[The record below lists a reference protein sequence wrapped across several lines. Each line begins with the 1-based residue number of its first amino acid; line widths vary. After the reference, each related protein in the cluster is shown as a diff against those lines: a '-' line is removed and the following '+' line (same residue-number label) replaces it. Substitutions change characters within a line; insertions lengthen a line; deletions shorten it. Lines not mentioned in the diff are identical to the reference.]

1 MISAAL
7 RKLNPVLAGSAA
19 VPAAL
24 LAMSQD
30 RKRAGETPALPAAIF
45 SASLRVQSTIGGPL
59 KVSDFNERRNVVG
72 APRDIFLGCIP

>member
-1 MISAAL
+1 MESIGAKLRVSASL

-30 RKRAGETPALPAAIF
+30 RKRAGETPALPAAAF
-45 SASLRVQSTIGGPL
+45 SASLRAQSTIGGTL
-59 KVSDFNERRNVVG
+59 KVSDFNERR
-72 APRDIFLGCIP
+72 